1 VARFVGSGLGEPDC
15 VDNAQ
20 GVRLYQHAK
29 TGINLYRRETSI
41 TEGWDGEAWSM
52 GPREVEMAATGL
64 WFTRDPRPEG
74 DQVLPMLPTFTS
86 PEEASEQ
93 IRWALRNNTLR
104 QVAAARAR
112 AAIADRTFENNA
124 RRFLALAEKL

>member
-1 VARFVGSGLGEPDC
+1 
-15 VDNAQ
+15 
-20 GVRLYQHAK
+20 
-29 TGINLYRRETSI
+29 
-41 TEGWDGEAWSM
+41 M

-93 IRWALRNNTLR
+93 IRWALRTNTLR